1 MALLNAENITK
12 VFDTGTT
19 EITVLKD
26 LSITIEAGEMTAII
40 GASGSGKTTLLQ
52 ILGTLA
58 IPTKGEIYYKGES
71 LTEKSPRE
79 TAIFRNKSLGFIFQF
94 HHLLQ
99 DFTTLENVMMPAL
112 IAGRN
117 KEESVRPAEELLERM
132 ELDHRL
138 QHKVS
143 ELSGGEQ
150 QRTALARAL
159 IMKPTLLLA
168 DEPTGNLDS
177 RAGNMVFDLLHTF
190 CREHSL
196 AVIMVTHNID
206 LASRLD
212 HCFTLEDGILQST
225 HKLPDITPAPY

>member
-1 MALLNAENITK
+1 MALLTAENITK
-12 VFDTGTT
+12 VFDTGPT

-26 LSITIEAGEMTAII
+26 LSMTIEAGEMAAII

-58 IPTKGEIYYKGES
+58 SPTKGEIYYEGES
-71 LTEKSPRE
+71 LTEKSPQE
-79 TAIFRNKSLGFIFQF
+79 IATFRNQSLGFIFQF

-112 IAGRN
+112 IAGRKK
-117 KEESVRPAEELLERM
+117 KEMVRPAEELLERM

-159 IMKPTLLLA
+159 IMNPALLLA

-177 RAGNMVFDLLHTF
+177 RAGNLVFDLLHTF
-190 CREHSL
+190 CREHFL
-196 AVIMVTHNID
+196 AVIMVTHNIG
-206 LASRLD
+206 LATRLD
-212 HCFTLEDGILQST
+212 QCFTLQDGVLQRS
-225 HKLPDITPAPY
+225 

>member
-1 MALLNAENITK
+1 MALLTAENITK
-12 VFDTGTT
+12 TFDTGST

-26 LSITIEAGEMTAII
+26 LSITIEAGEMAAII

-58 IPTKGEIYYKGES
+58 NPTKGEIYYEGEP
-71 LTEKSPRE
+71 LTEKSPQE
-79 TAIFRNKSLGFIFQF
+79 IATFRNQSLGFIFQF
-94 HHLLQ
+94 HHLLP

-112 IAGRN
+112 IAGRKK
-117 KEESVRPAEELLERM
+117 KEMIRPAEELLEKM

-159 IMKPTLLLA
+159 IMNPTLLLA

-177 RAGNMVFDLLHTF
+177 RAGNLVFDLLHTF
-190 CREHSL
+190 CREHFL
-196 AVIMVTHNID
+196 AVIMVTHNIG
-206 LASRLD
+206 LATRLD
-212 HCFTLEDGILQST
+212 QCFTLEDGVLQRT
-225 HKLPDITPAPY
+225 

>member
-1 MALLNAENITK
+1 MALLTAENITK
-12 VFDTGTT
+12 KFDTGTT

-26 LSITIEAGEMTAII
+26 LSMTIEAGEMMAII

-58 IPTKGEIYYKGES
+58 TPTKGEIYYEGES
-71 LTEKSPRE
+71 LSEKSPQE

-117 KEESVRPAEELLERM
+117 KKDMIRPAEELLERM

-159 IMKPTLLLA
+159 IMNPALLLA

-177 RAGNMVFDLLHTF
+177 RAGNMVFDLLHTY

-196 AVIMVTHNID
+196 SVIMVTHNIG
-206 LASRLD
+206 LATRLD
-212 HCFTLEDGILQST
+212 QCFTLEDGILHNS
-225 HKLPDITPAPY
+225 

>member
-1 MALLNAENITK
+1 MVLLSAENITK
-12 VFDTGTT
+12 TFDTGST
-19 EITVLKD
+19 EITVLKN
-26 LSITIEAGEMTAII
+26 LSISIEAGEMAAII

-58 IPTKGEIYYKGES
+58 SPTKGEIYYEGEP
-71 LTEKSPRE
+71 LTEKSPQE
-79 TAIFRNKSLGFIFQF
+79 IAIFRNRSLGFIFQF
-94 HHLLQ
+94 HHLLP

-112 IAGRN
+112 IAGRRK
-117 KEESVRPAEELLERM
+117 KEMIRPAEVLLEKM

-159 IMKPTLLLA
+159 IMNPTLILA

-177 RAGNMVFDLLHTF
+177 RAGNLVFDLLHTF
-190 CREHSL
+190 CREHFL
-196 AVIMVTHNID
+196 AVIMVTHNIG
-206 LASRLD
+206 LATRLD
-212 HCFTLEDGILQST
+212 QCFTLEDGVLQRS
-225 HKLPDITPAPY
+225 